1 MELMHL
7 ACPLSGS
14 KEIRLIETLPVPE
27 LVDLYRKDYGIETA
41 TEFGQHSEIGFYH
54 SPTSD
59 LKFFY
64 PIVAGSESFYEGL
77 QKYDWYYQE
86 SKFEFDFVSRFIK
99 EADHVLEVGSGK
111 GIFREKIGATNY
123 TGLEFSHE
131 AKKLAA
137 ARGTT
142 ILNESVQSHA
152 ERNTGHY
159 DVVCSFQVLEH
170 VAQVRSFI
178 ESCIACLKPGGLL
191 IYSVPSADSYIA
203 LASNSI
209 LNMPPHHV
217 SWWSDACLEYV
228 AKLFDLEII
237 AIEHER
243 LADIH
248 RKSYAAFIALQ
259 AIKNVAGIRDS
270 LLNRSFEYRLASKLA
285 GWIGRFLEK
294 GLIDPSMLPVGQ
306 SVTAIY
312 RKAS

>member
-1 MELMHL
+1 MERKHL

-27 LVDLYRKDYGIETA
+27 LIDLYRRDYGIDTA
-41 TEFGQHSEIGFYH
+41 AEFRQHSDIGFYH
-54 SPTSD
+54 CPTSD
-59 LKFFY
+59 LNFFY
-64 PIVAGSESFYEGL
+64 PMVTGSESFYEGL
-77 QKYDWYYQE
+77 QKFDWYYQE

-99 EADHVLEVGSGK
+99 ETDHVLEVGSGK
-111 GIFREKIGATNY
+111 GMFREKIGAKNY
-123 TGLEFSHE
+123 TGLEFSLE

-142 ILNESVQSHA
+142 ILNESIEGHA
-152 ERNTGHY
+152 ECNAGRY

-217 SWWSDACLEYV
+217 SWWSDACLEYL
-228 AKLFDLEII
+228 ANIFDLEII

-243 LADIH
+243 LAEIH

-259 AIKNVAGIRDS
+259 AFKNVAGIRAS
-270 LLNRSFEYRLASKLA
+270 LLDRSFKYRLASKLA
-285 GWIGRFLEK
+285 GWTGRFLEK
-294 GLIDPSMLPVGQ
+294 GLLNPSMLPVGQ

>member
-1 MELMHL
+1 MARMNL

-14 KEIRLIETLPVPE
+14 KEIKLIETLRVPE
-27 LVDLYRKDYGIETA
+27 LIDLYRHDFGIDTA
-41 TEFGQHSEIGFYH
+41 AEFGQLSEIGFYH
-54 SPTSD
+54 CPKSD
-59 LKFFY
+59 LRFFY
-64 PIVAGSESFYEGL
+64 PMVTGSERFYEGL
-77 QKYDWYYQE
+77 QKFDWYYQE

-99 EADHVLEVGSGK
+99 ETDHVLEVGSGK
-111 GIFREKIGATNY
+111 GIFREKIRAENY
-123 TGLEFSHE
+123 TGLEFSRE

-142 ILNESVQSHA
+142 ILNESVESHA
-152 ERNTGHY
+152 EHNAAQY

-170 VAQVRSFI
+170 VSQIRSFV

-191 IYSVPSADSYIA
+191 IYSVPSADSYLA
-203 LASNSI
+203 LVSNSI

-228 AKLFDLEII
+228 ANTFGLEII
-237 AIEHER
+237 AIEHEK

-248 RKSYAAFIALQ
+248 RKAYAAFIALQ
-259 AIKNVAGIRDS
+259 AIRNVAGIGES
-270 LLNRSFEYRLASKLA
+270 LLNRSFKYRLASKLA
-285 GWIGRFLEK
+285 GWTGGFLEK
-294 GLIDPSMLPVGQ
+294 GLTDPRTLPVGQ